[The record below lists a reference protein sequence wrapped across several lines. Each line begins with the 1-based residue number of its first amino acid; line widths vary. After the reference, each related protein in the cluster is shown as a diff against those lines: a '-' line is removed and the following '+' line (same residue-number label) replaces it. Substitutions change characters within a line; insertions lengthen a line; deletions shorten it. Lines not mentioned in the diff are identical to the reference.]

1 MKYTLLSFSI
11 LWFVAGCG
19 STTAPETTDN
29 QAEAP
34 GKQMPE
40 TIALSRAQLQSAG
53 ITIGMAEQRAIAGT
67 LLVNGTVAV
76 LPDGKATV
84 SSKIAGR
91 IEQFFIHEGQ
101 QVQKGQALMSISAT
115 AIFDLQQAYL
125 QAKADLIFLEKELER
140 QKTLSSQQVGASKL
154 YEEAQSKY
162 FRAKGDL
169 QTAAAKLQ
177 YLGIGLENLEQP
189 ERLQLAQT
197 VVVRAPIGG
206 NVTHIPVNLGAS
218 VQEGTLL
225 CSIVGLNDLHA
236 HLEVFARDIPRV
248 REGQAVTIRFPNT
261 NFQPLQ
267 TKLEYIS
274 RDLDPESKTYSLH
287 VHLPVGK
294 NSEYLPGMPVTAEI
308 QTQSAVGSWALPEAA
323 VLHDGN
329 TAHFFVAT
337 EGAGDVIECKKV
349 TFEPS
354 LRGGGYVGVP
364 EALLAGKKVVL
375 RGANLV
381 DGELRKGEMQE

>member
-1 MKYTLLSFSI
+1 MKYLLLSISI
-11 LWFVAGCG
+11 LWIAAGCG
-19 STTAPETTDN
+19 SAAAPETPVA
-29 QAEAP
+29 QADVSDKPAHEAV
-34 GKQMPE
+34 
-40 TIALSRAQLQSAG
+40 TLSRSQLQSAG
-53 ITIGMAEQRAIAGT
+53 IELGMAEQRAIAST

-101 QVQKGQALMSISAT
+101 QVQKGQALMSVSAA

-162 FRAKGDL
+162 FRAKGDQ

-177 YLGIGLENLEQP
+177 YLGIGLENLEHP
-189 ERLQLAQT
+189 ERLQLSQT

-225 CSIVGLNDLHA
+225 CNIVGLNDLHA
-236 HLEVFARDIPRV
+236 HLEVFAKDIPLV
-248 REGQAVTIRFPNT
+248 REGQAVSIRFPNT
-261 NFQPLQ
+261 NFTPLQ

-287 VHLPVGK
+287 VHLPVSK
-294 NSEYLPGMPVTAEI
+294 NSHYLPGMPVTAEI
-308 QTQSAVGSWALPEAA
+308 QTQSAAGSWALPEAA
-323 VLHDGN
+323 VLRDGN
-329 TAHFFVAT
+329 TSHFFVAT
-337 EGAGDVIECKKV
+337 EGPGDAIAFQKV
-349 TFEPS
+349 VFEPT
-354 LRGGGYVGVP
+354 LRGGGYIGVP
-364 EALLAGKKVVL
+364 EGLLDGKKVVL